1 MLQWLSAQ
9 IFGPRRVLSSCAVN
23 TAGKITM
30 ATPHQ
35 WRLLLLDV
43 RASVS
48 FRLLGHVR
56 RGTTQRR
63 RNRRSASLKFFADV
77 AFARPRGRCRRR
89 NNEGD
94 SAGTATSLNF
104 FVAICLRR
112 SRKQNATGRKIEA
125 DCVEWPTLPP
135 GGQLRRT
142 DNRGGPANAGA
153 RPIFSPSL
161 ASSRRGGSIPAE
173 RKPKRICPNGM
184 FARSHCHH

>member
-9 IFGPRRVLSSCAVN
+9 IFGPRRVLSSCAAN

-125 DCVEWPTLPP
+125 DCVEWSTLPP
-135 GGQLRRT
+135 GGQFRRP
-142 DNRGGPANAGA
+142 NSRGGPSDAAA
-153 RPIFSPSL
+153 RPISPPSL
-161 ASSRRGGSIPAE
+161 ASSPRGRSIPE
-173 RKPKRICPNGM
+173 
-184 FARSHCHH
+184 